1 VLQAGGAARL
11 LPEDDGRLG
20 PPDPPAG
27 SQRVGAE
34 GERAAPRGGWADGAM
49 SGAWHGVPARQRP
62 FPTWVCVRGG
72 DARTAAP
79 QAWRNGGTG
88 AAAPF
93 WVTRC
98 SREGSLGTLRRSRA
112 LPYGAGLSAC
122 ELGAATPGFT
132 DTLSCEKR
140 QSCRLG
146 RGMGPA
152 EGNSRTCS
160 HWVLLPA
167 QSSGEW
173 ETKGVC

>member
-1 VLQAGGAARL
+1 QAGSPLVRLTLQGQQDPLRNQTALVDQARSTVTYYVTSRSNHSAVVL
-11 LPEDDGRLG
+11 YDSRNVSVLG
-20 PPDPPAG
+20 
-27 SQRVGAE
+27 
-34 GERAAPRGGWADGAM
+34 
-49 SGAWHGVPARQRP
+49 
-62 FPTWVCVRGG
+62 
-72 DARTAAP
+72 
-79 QAWRNGGTG
+79 
-88 AAAPF
+88 
-93 WVTRC
+93 
-98 SREGSLGTLRRSRA
+98 A

-173 ETKGVC
+173 ETKGAVQALCEQTAIFRVRRGDGPGKQRLIYLCIDICFPSNVCVSICFYYLPE